1 MSPLLLDTNAAIWLS
16 RDELNA
22 SASEKLDEAARVG
35 VATYLS
41 PITAWEVGLLVSRSR
56 LSLGS
61 IALPPLLLVLGTMY
75 SLHVVAEYY
84 ELAQP
89 GRSVSEVVRETLRN
103 TGNLT
108 FGQIANVG
116 QVNNTGAAKTF
127 LGFPAGP
134 QQVSTNPGPDGMF
147 GTADDLIDAGPDQI
161 FGTSDD
167 VVNPNLAILGVT
179 RQIQITSL
187 SGSLK
192 KVEVT
197 VNYSVSGSMQ
207 QLKAVCYL
215 NDNSRST
222 FIP

>member
-1 MSPLLLDTNAAIWLS
+1 MPIFMSTKKHRSHRRRSDAGFSLLEMVVAITIL
-16 RDELNA
+16 
-22 SASEKLDEAARVG
+22 
-35 VATYLS
+35 T
-41 PITAWEVGLLVSRSR
+41 VGLL
-56 LSLGS
+56 G
-61 IALPPLLLVLGTMY
+61 
-75 SLHVVAEYY
+75 VASAIGY
-84 ELAQP
+84 AMVASNR
-89 GRSVSEVVRETLRN
+89 GRSITNTKLLAVSILEQMETLRN

-134 QQVSTNPGPDGMF
+134 QQVSTNPGPDGMY

-192 KVEVT
+192 KIEVT